1 MSQRLISN
9 SAGLLLAVV
18 AGLTG
23 CDRGSRNPAWYY
35 TCGDPVCQGYT
46 PKDGGAPCST
56 ERAGEPC
63 AAVGQQCDP
72 RDDCN
77 RQIVC
82 ATSDPTR
89 DPGGCPISRRAEKRD
104 IIYLGPEEL
113 ARIQLQVRTLKLA
126 TYRYRF
132 QRDNAPRRLGFMIDD
147 QPGSPAV
154 DPERDMVDL
163 YGYTS
168 MAVAALQAQAQEI
181 ETLQREVTELRRGL
195 DALRKES
202 AERHR
207 K

>member
-1 MSQRLISN
+1 MSQRLFSN
-9 SAGLLLAVV
+9 CAGLLLAAI
-18 AGLTG
+18 AGLAG
-23 CDRGSRNPAWYY
+23 CDGTSRNPAWYY

-46 PKDGGAPCST
+46 PRDGGAPCST
-56 ERAGEPC
+56 ERAGDPC
-63 AAVGQQCDP
+63 AVAGQQCDP

-77 RQIVC
+77 RQLVC

-89 DPGGCPISRRAEKRD
+89 SGCPISRRAEKRD
-104 IIYLGPEEL
+104 IVYLGPSEL
-113 ARIQLQVRTLKLA
+113 ERIHHQVRALKLA

-132 QRDNAPRRLGFMIDD
+132 QAEDAPRRLGFMLDD

-181 ETLQREVTELRRGL
+181 ETLQREVTELRQGL
-195 DALRKES
+195 EALRKAS
-202 AERHR
+202 AAPRG